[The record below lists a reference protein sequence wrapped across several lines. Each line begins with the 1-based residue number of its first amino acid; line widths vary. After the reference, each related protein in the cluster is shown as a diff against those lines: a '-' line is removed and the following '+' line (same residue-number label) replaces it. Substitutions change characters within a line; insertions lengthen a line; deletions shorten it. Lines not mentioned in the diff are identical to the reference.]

1 MGRWAAALVA
11 LLILPIYAHGQ
22 ESGGSHT
29 VVRDDTLWD
38 LAQRYFSDP
47 FQWRT
52 IWNANRGVV
61 EDPNWIYPDEVLT
74 IPGSPVAAPA
84 AGQPV
89 ADAAPRGPISPLQPA
104 AQQPQREMV
113 QGVPEELVPFGLRQ
127 ARPVADDDRTVF
139 YERESRMEGGVMAA
153 AQREYVPV
161 SADLVYS
168 APWMVRLSEEPLAS
182 GEVTGFARVTDKH
195 TTIRSYDKIR
205 ITMDSPARVG
215 AHLQLFRIERTVEGV
230 GRVVVPTGVATV
242 EALGDGEVVAIVT
255 KEYDFM
261 EVGNHV
267 RPLPDFT
274 PRAGVYAEEV
284 SGGAEAMI
292 MAFAGDHVLTD
303 IGHVAFLDLGR
314 ADGLRIGDEF
324 VLYGR
329 VLTTDQEGTLQV
341 VGLTDTMASARVV
354 GMADNVFRQGSVV
367 RLSKKMR

>member
-11 LLILPIYAHGQ
+11 LLILPISAHGQ
-22 ESGGSHT
+22 ESGRTHT
-29 VVRDDTLWD
+29 VVDDDTLWD

-74 IPGSPVAAPA
+74 IPGAPVDRPA
-84 AGQPV
+84 ADQP
-89 ADAAPRGPISPLQPA
+89 ADMAAQGPISPIEPGG
-104 AQQPQREMV
+104 QQPRREEMV

-127 ARPVADDDRTVF
+127 ARPVSDDDRTVF
-139 YERESRMEGGVMAA
+139 YEREARVQGGVMAA

-168 APWMVRLSEEPLAS
+168 APWMVRVGEEPATS
-182 GEVTGFARVTDKH
+182 GQVTGFARETDKH
-195 TTIRSYDKIR
+195 TTIRSYDRIR
-205 ITMDSPARVG
+205 IAMDAPARVG

-242 EALGDGEVVAIVT
+242 EALGDGEVVATVT

-314 ADGLRIGDEF
+314 ADGLSIGDEF

-329 VLTTDQEGTLQV
+329 VLTTDKEGTLQV

-354 GMADNVFRQGSVV
+354 AMADNVFRQGSVV